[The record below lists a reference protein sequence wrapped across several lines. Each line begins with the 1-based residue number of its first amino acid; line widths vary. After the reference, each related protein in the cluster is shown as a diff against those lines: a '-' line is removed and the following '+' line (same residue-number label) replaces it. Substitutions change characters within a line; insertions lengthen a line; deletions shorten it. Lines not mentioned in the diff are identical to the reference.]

1 MPPPIDMRQYLIGFL
16 KPLSSSISRTWP
28 TTTPVMSWPTCST
41 DSTSRPA
48 AVSRL
53 ATSAATA
60 SDSPAADRL
69 MPGSLSAGSSAAYS
83 SSQDS
88 GTRIT
93 PPFRMRG

>member
-1 MPPPIDMRQYLIGFL
+1 MTIISTTISSTVTPSID
-16 KPLSSSISRTWP
+16 SR
-28 TTTPVMSWPTCST
+28 VRVECRA
-41 DSTSRPA
+41 RPA

-53 ATSAATA
+53 ATSAARATG
-60 SDSPAADRL
+60 SPAAVRP
-69 MPGSLSAGSSAAYS
+69 MPGWPSAGSIAAYS